1 MKTTNYLFAFPL
13 GLISLS
19 ACQLALADDQKA
31 DISLAP
37 TMITGDVLGTASAPE
52 VRTYA
57 GSRSVIDAADLKKGS
72 VRGID
77 DALQRVPGIKIFDE
91 TGTGALP
98 QISVRGLYESRSGR
112 IQALS
117 DGIPLAL
124 APYGQ
129 TGLSLFPMT
138 LATIDRVDIVR
149 GGAAVQYGP
158 NNVGGVIN
166 FISPPIPHELQ
177 TTIAERTTFAP
188 GGRQLFDTYLGAGG
202 YLTDNFGLQLDLN
215 TVNGQYGREH
225 SDTDIQN
232 YR

>member
-1 MKTTNYLFAFPL
+1 M
-13 GLISLS
+13 
-19 ACQLALADDQKA
+19 
-31 DISLAP
+31 
-37 TMITGDVLGTASAPE
+37 
-52 VRTYA
+52 
-57 GSRSVIDAADLKKGS
+57 
-72 VRGID
+72 D

-129 TGLSLFPMT
+129 TGLSLFPVTM
-138 LATIDRVDIVR
+138 ATVDRIDVVR

-166 FISPPIPHELQ
+166 FISKPIPREWETTLQ
-177 TTIAERTTFAP
+177 EKLTFNA
-188 GGRQLFDTYLGAGG
+188 GGRQLWDNYVGTGG

-215 TVNGQYGREH
+215 TLGANTGASTPRPMCRTTVCAASGT
-225 SDTDIQN
+225 STTIAI
-232 YR
+232 

>member
-1 MKTTNYLFAFPL
+1 MKTTNYLFAFPFSL
-13 GLISLS
+13 LSLS
-19 ACQLALADDQKA
+19 ICQTVLANDPPADY
-31 DISLAP
+31 SLAP
-37 TMITGDVLGTASAPE
+37 MVIKGDVLGTASDPE
-52 VRTYA
+52 VRTYS
-57 GSRSVIDAADLKKGS
+57 GSRSVIDAADLRKGS

-77 DALQRVPGIKIFDE
+77 DALQRVPGVKIFDE

-166 FISPPIPHELQ
+166 FISAPIPHEMQ
-177 TTIAERTTFAP
+177 TTIQERTTFAA
-188 GGRQLFDTYLGAGG
+188 GGRQLFDKI
-202 YLTDNFGLQLDLN
+202 
-215 TVNGQYGREH
+215 GRAH
-225 SDTDIQN
+225 V
-232 YR
+232 